1 MVTRVYKW
9 HEGCFI
15 NDMSI
20 DYAILEVNGEVYCH
34 YEGAG
39 ALTVAREDAAHYAGG
54 VARLATTDE
63 IATWPR

>member
-1 MVTRVYKW
+1 
-9 HEGCFI
+9 
-15 NDMSI
+15 MSI
-20 DYAILEVNGEVYCH
+20 DYAILEVNGEVYCR

-39 ALTVAREDAAHYAGG
+39 ALIVAREDAAHYAGG

>member
-1 MVTRVYKW
+1 
-9 HEGCFI
+9 
-15 NDMSI
+15 MSGVNI
-20 DYAILEVNGEVYCH
+20 DYAILEVNGEVYCR

-39 ALTVAREDAAHYAGG
+39 ALAVAREDAAHYAGG